1 MLNSISKSGNRL
13 LNEVVDKLW
22 KALGRGYTSINSDS
36 SPRNADDYIRASWAR
51 PVKPGDT
58 IPDGFKEFFAFTQS
72 TGQDFPYT
80 VLTPTYDG
88 FIHRE
93 VEKLI
98 CYFQHEIY
106 VLERNGNSFSQ
117 QCYPLERISCVQLK
131 RQLLDSSF
139 KIFGVTKD
147 EVPCAS
153 TLRFNTV
160 TDYLFLPILQKIRS
174 AAGDLSESDN
184 QEELEKFDPWNQVN
198 PKFMSFAKRS
208 LLPGECVIQAVLSPE
223 IRQRIFSIFGKTY
236 DYVISPTLA
245 AILTDREL
253 IMIREEKNHRG
264 QEKYGGIWEY
274 VALDKISKL
283 SMQEVIDNILMFSIL
298 LIDGNQL
305 EYFFQASLKREILE
319 LQNNFQRLKSLAWSS

>member
-1 MLNSISKSGNRL
+1 MLNLISKSENSL
-13 LNEVVDKLW
+13 LNEVVIKFW
-22 KALGRGYTSINSDS
+22 KALGRGYISTDS
-36 SPRNADDYIRASWAR
+36 GPSPRNADDHMKASWAR
-51 PVKPGDT
+51 SVKPGDAL
-58 IPDGFKEFFAFTQS
+58 PDVFREFFESSLSRQR
-72 TGQDFPYT
+72 DFPYA

-88 FIHRE
+88 FLHKE

-98 CYFQHEIY
+98 CTFRHEIC
-106 VLERNGNSFSQ
+106 VLERNGNSYKL
-117 QCYPLERISCVQLK
+117 QCYPLDWISCVQFETH
-131 RQLLDSSF
+131 LLDSRF
-139 KIFGVTKD
+139 KIFGVTED
-147 EVPCAS
+147 GGPCTS
-153 TLRFNTV
+153 SFRFNTV
-160 TDYLFLPILQKIRS
+160 TDYLFLPILEKIRH
-174 AAGDLSESDN
+174 AAGDSYRSAN
-184 QEELEKFDPWNQVN
+184 REELEKFDPWRQENI
-198 PKFMSFAKRS
+198 KFMNFAKRS
-208 LLPGECVIQAVLSPE
+208 LLPGARVQQAILQPE